1 MRVRVNEMRVM
12 VTVNFIGRT
21 FKETVASCTMTSF
34 SAMDITV
41 AINSNCEIEIN
52 ITIHTLALLS
62 MCQNNYYSIVTLITP
77 FGSSLPVMFIV
88 SCILFGQ
95 LSIIAA
101 NSPDVRKQYP
111 SVCEGEGEGEGETRV
126 AVIMPSVPFIVI
138 VIIQFYTHALQFVLA
153 PSTLP
158 ET

>member
-1 MRVRVNEMRVM
+1 MY
-12 VTVNFIGRT
+12 
-21 FKETVASCTMTSF
+21 
-34 SAMDITV
+34 
-41 AINSNCEIEIN
+41 
-52 ITIHTLALLS
+52 
-62 MCQNNYYSIVTLITP
+62 QNNYYSIVTLITP
-77 FGSSLPVMFIV
+77 FGSSLAVMFV
-88 SCILFGQ
+88 VCCILFGQ

-111 SVCEGEGEGEGETRV
+111 FVCEGEGETRV